1 MNLQAKRQKAITVI
15 ELLKG
20 HTPEQREKWDNATR
34 TCEELA
40 FDILELTNPTEIEVL
55 EYLKKFDA

>member
-1 MNLQAKRQKAITVI
+1 MEQIERKIFLRKKAITVI

-20 HTPEQREKWDNATR
+20 HTPEQREMWSNSTK

-40 FDILELTNPTEIEVL
+40 GDILELTVDVEVFQS
-55 EYLKKFDA
+55 KIH